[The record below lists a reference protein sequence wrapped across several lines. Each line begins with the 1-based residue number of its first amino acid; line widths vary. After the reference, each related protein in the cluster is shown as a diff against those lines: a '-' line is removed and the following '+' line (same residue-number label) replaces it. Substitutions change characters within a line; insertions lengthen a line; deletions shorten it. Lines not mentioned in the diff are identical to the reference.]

1 MDTREETRNQ
11 PRPVSHEQRM
21 QVDEL
26 RRLEYDFIDLC
37 NRIGKSRELSLA
49 VTNMEQ
55 AGMWAIRHIIGA
67 D

>member
-1 MDTREETRNQ
+1 MDTREETHNQ
-11 PRPVSHEQRM
+11 PRPVSYEVRM

-37 NRIGKSRELSLA
+37 NRIGKSRELALA

-55 AGMWAIRHIIGA
+55 ASMWAVRHLMGS